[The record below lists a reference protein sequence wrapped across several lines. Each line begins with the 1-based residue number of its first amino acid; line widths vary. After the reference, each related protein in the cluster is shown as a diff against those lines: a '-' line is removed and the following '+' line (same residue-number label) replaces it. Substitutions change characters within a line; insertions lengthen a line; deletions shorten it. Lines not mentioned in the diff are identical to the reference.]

1 MLSETEKKKAI
12 EDLHSP
18 LQNYLLFSKPSF
30 DIFANYQYIILLGK
44 RILLQ
49 NMKYCKDTLKLL
61 SFDPVNPYEDYNCKN
76 LYFSA
81 ANKLCQFS
89 LWQQRLYALAE
100 SYYRTM
106 LDEIKK
112 FETTNNFNHNKG
124 MVYAN
129 LGIAQ
134 AIQLR
139 IDEGFANILKA
150 LDKDRGYFQKGRKPD
165 EEFFNSI
172 LFQQLENVI
181 VLDPLVK
188 QINELKKDGETCPT
202 GEEFLKSLADPH
214 QRIFFEYTY
223 AKIVE
228 NHNVFDEKPNNFS
241 ANRLIAYLQDMCLFS
256 EDFLKK
262 KEYTGELHNLLTTA
276 FSNLDLRGCSTHS
289 SKELNDQVEKVYGET
304 NKRDRALRILYTL
317 RNFSSHNIS
326 ACESGDF
333 IPSNFSEVF
342 NEILRAVILIYNLP
356 QFTQQQP

>member
-12 EDLHSP
+12 DDLHSP

-30 DIFANYQYIILLGK
+30 DIVANYQYIENLGK

-49 NMKYCKDTLKLL
+49 NMKYCKDTLKLP
-61 SFDPVNPYEDYNCKN
+61 SFDPVKPYEDYDCKN

-89 LWQQRLYALAE
+89 LWRQGLYPFAAKYYRIMLAE
-100 SYYRTM
+100 
-106 LDEIKK
+106 IKQ
-112 FETTNNFNHNKG
+112 FESANDYNHNKG

-150 LDKDRGYFQKGRKPD
+150 LDEDRGYFQQGRKPV
-165 EEFFNSI
+165 EEFFNLY
-172 LFQQLENVI
+172 LFQQLEKKL
-181 VLDPLVK
+181 VLDPLVG
-188 QINELKKDGETCPT
+188 QINVLKGEGESCPT
-202 GEEFLKSLADPH
+202 AEEFLKGLADPH
-214 QRIFFEYTY
+214 QRIYFEYTY

-228 NHNVFDEKPNNFS
+228 NHKVLNEKPNDFS
-241 ANRLIAYLQDMCLFS
+241 ANRLIAYLQDMCLFA

-262 KEYTGELHNLLTTA
+262 KEYTGELHQLLSTA
-276 FSNLDLRGCSTHS
+276 FSPIDLSGCSTYS
-289 SKELNDQVEKVYGET
+289 NEELNDTVENLYGET

-317 RNFSSHNIS
+317 RNFSSHNIA

-333 IPSNFSEVF
+333 IPRNFSEVF

-356 QFTQQQP
+356 RFSQQQP

>member
-12 EDLHSP
+12 NDLHSP

-30 DIFANYQYIILLGK
+30 DIVANYQYIENLGK

-49 NMKYCKDTLKLL
+49 NMKYCKDTLKLP
-61 SFDPVNPYEDYNCKN
+61 SFDPVKPYEDYDCKN

-89 LWQQRLYALAE
+89 LWRQGLYPFAAK
-100 SYYRTM
+100 YYRTM
-106 LDEIKK
+106 LAEIKQ
-112 FETTNNFNHNKG
+112 FESANDYNHNKG

-150 LDKDRGYFQKGRKPD
+150 LDEDRGYFQQGRKPV
-165 EEFFNSI
+165 EEFFNLD
-172 LFQQLENVI
+172 LFHQLENVMI
-181 VLDPLVK
+181 RNPLVK
-188 QINELKKDGETCPT
+188 QLDALRDDGETCPT
-202 GEEFLKSLADPH
+202 VEEFLKSLADPY

-228 NHNVFDEKPNNFS
+228 NHKVLSEKPNNFS
-241 ANRLIAYLQDMCLFS
+241 ANRLIAYLQDMCLFA

-262 KEYTGELHNLLTTA
+262 KGYTGELYELLSNA
-276 FSNLDLRGCSTHS
+276 FTNVNLRGCSTHS
-289 SKELNDQVEKVYGET
+289 SEELNDKIEEIYGET
-304 NKRDRALRILYTL
+304 NKRDRALRTLYTL

-333 IPSNFSEVF
+333 IPSSFSEVF

-356 QFTQQQP
+356 QVNQQQP

>member
-1 MLSETEKKKAI
+1 MLSKEEMDKAI
-12 EDLHSP
+12 DDLHAP

-30 DIFANYQYIILLGK
+30 DIVANYQYIENLGK
-44 RILLQ
+44 RILLH
-49 NMKYCKDTLKLL
+49 NMKYCKDTLQLP
-61 SFDPVNPYEDYNCKN
+61 SYDPTNPYEVYDCKN

-89 LWQQRLYALAE
+89 LWRQRLYALAE
-100 SYYRTM
+100 KYYRTM
-106 LDEIKK
+106 LDEIKN
-112 FETTNNFNHNKG
+112 FETHNNFNHNKG

-150 LDKDRGYFQKGRKPD
+150 LDEDRGYFQKGRKPD

-172 LFQQLENVI
+172 LFQQLEKVI

-188 QINELKKDGETCPT
+188 QIEVLRNDGEACPT
-202 GEEFLKSLADPH
+202 AEDFLKSLADPH

-228 NHNVFDEKPNNFS
+228 NHKVLGDKPNNFS
-241 ANRLIAYLQDMCLFS
+241 ANRLIAYLQDMCLFA

-262 KEYTGELHNLLTTA
+262 KGYTGMLNALLLAA
-276 FSNLDLRGCSTHS
+276 FSPIDLTGCSTS
-289 SKELNDQVEKVYGET
+289 SSQQLNDTVENIYRET
-304 NKRDRALRILYTL
+304 NKRNRALRILLTL

-356 QFTQQQP
+356 QVSQQQP

>member
-30 DIFANYQYIILLGK
+30 DIVANYQYIAMLGK

-49 NMKYCKDTLKLL
+49 NMKYCKDTLKLS
-61 SFDPVNPYEDYNCKN
+61 SFDPVNPYEDYDCKN

-89 LWQQRLYALAE
+89 LWRQGLYAFAE
-100 SYYRTM
+100 KYYRTM
-106 LDEIKK
+106 LGEIKQ
-112 FETTNNFNHNKG
+112 FESSNGYNHNKG

-150 LDKDRGYFQKGRKPD
+150 LDEDRGYFQKGRKPD

-172 LFQQLENVI
+172 LFQQLEKVI
-181 VLDPLVK
+181 VLNPLIN
-188 QINELKKDGETCPT
+188 QINELKNDGETCPT
-202 GEEFLKSLADPH
+202 AEKFLKSLADPH

-223 AKIVE
+223 AKVVE
-228 NHNVFDEKPNNFS
+228 NYEVLNEKPNNFS
-241 ANRLIAYLQDMCLFS
+241 ANRLIAYLQDMCLFA

-262 KEYTGELHNLLTTA
+262 KGYIGMLNNLLSTA
-276 FSNLDLRGCSTHS
+276 FSGVNLSGCSTHS
-289 SKELNDQVEKVYGET
+289 NQELNDTIENIYGET
-304 NKRDRALRILYTL
+304 NKRDRALRMLYTL

-326 ACESGDF
+326 ACKSGDF

-356 QFTQQQP
+356 QVSQQQP

>member
-1 MLSETEKKKAI
+1 MLSKEEKQRAM
-12 EDLHSP
+12 DNLHIP
-18 LQNYLLFSKPSF
+18 LQESLLFSKPSF
-30 DIFANYQYIILLGK
+30 DIVANYQYIEMSGK
-44 RILLQ
+44 QILLQ
-49 NMKYCKDTLKLL
+49 NMAYCKDTLKLPP
-61 SFDPVNPYEDYNCKN
+61 FDPDNPYEDYDCKN

-81 ANKLCQFS
+81 ANKLCQSS
-89 LWQQRLYALAE
+89 LWNQGVFPFAE
-100 SYYRTM
+100 KYYRTM
-106 LDEIKK
+106 LAVIKK
-112 FETTNNFNHNKG
+112 FESDTDYNHNKG

-150 LDKDRGYFQKGRKPD
+150 LDEDRGYFQKGKKPD

-188 QINELKKDGETCPT
+188 QFDVLRKDEETCPT
-202 GEEFLKSLADPH
+202 AKDFLKSLTDPH

-228 NHNVFDEKPNNFS
+228 NHKVLSEKPNNFS
-241 ANRLIAYLQDMCLFS
+241 ANRLITYLQDMCLFA

-262 KEYTGELHNLLTTA
+262 KNYTGTLSTLLSTA
-276 FSNLDLRGCSTHS
+276 FSPIDLSGCSTS
-289 SKELNDQVEKVYGET
+289 SSQELNDTVENIYRET
-304 NKRDRALRILYTL
+304 NKRDRALRILLTL
-317 RNFSSHNIS
+317 RNFSSHNIA
-326 ACESGDF
+326 ACETGDF

-342 NEILRAVILIYNLP
+342 NEIVRAVILINNLP